1 MKKRVGMLSVL
12 ALSLAISGSAFAA
25 TVLKLGHIA
34 ESSNPYGRGADHFAE
49 LVKQKSKGDI
59 EIKVFPSSSLGTQK
73 ELIEGL
79 IYGTVDMTLT
89 GTAELG
95 TFQPQMAIFD
105 MPFLFKDRAHAYKA
119 LDTVGMEL
127 AKPLEAK
134 GLKMLGYM
142 ENGIRH
148 MTNNTRPIK
157 SPADMKG
164 LKVRVMNNK
173 VYVEMMKALG
183 ASPTP
188 MALAELYSGM
198 QAGVVDGQEN
208 PSAHIFTKRFF
219 EVQKYASLTG
229 HAYAAEPFLVSMAT
243 WKKLTPEQQ
252 AIREAVTRSCE
263 PFGEDYWLER
273 DRSGEF
279 PHDFYAA
286 MATGGHIEGRSVP
299 IVAHSERPV
308 IAFDLHCRDDGVV
321 QTMRKCQL
329 QNGRICQPSGQN
341 PADSGAE
348 KQFSGFCHLLPFA
361 AKNKIMPFI

>member
-229 HAYAAEPFLVSMAT
+229 HAYAAEPFLISMAT

-252 AIREAVTRSCE
+252 AIIQSAATESIAWQRKLSEA
-263 PFGEDYWLER
+263 EDTEYWNKIK
-273 DRSGEF
+273 
-279 PHDFYAA
+279 
-286 MATGGHIEGRSVP
+286 ATGKMEVITVDRKPFMDATSSVYKELAKT
-299 IVAHSERPV
+299 V
-308 IAFDLHCRDDGVV
+308 
-321 QTMRKCQL
+321 
-329 QNGRICQPSGQN
+329 GQAN
-341 PADSGAE
+341 LD
-348 KQFSGFCHLLPFA
+348 
-361 AKNKIMPFI
+361 KIRALEN

>member
-1 MKKRVGMLSVL
+1 MKKRIGTLSAIVVSL
-12 ALSLAISGSAFAA
+12 ALSSSVMAA

-34 ESSNPYGRGADHFAE
+34 ESTNPYGQGADKFAE
-49 LVKQKSKGDI
+49 LVKQKSNGDI

-105 MPFLFKDRAHAYKA
+105 MPFLFKDRAHAFKA

-127 AKPLEAK
+127 GKPLEAK
-134 GLKMLGYM
+134 GIKLLGYM

-148 MTNNTRPIK
+148 MTNNAHPIK

-164 LKVRVMNNK
+164 LKIRVMNNK

-208 PSAHIFTKRFF
+208 PSAHIYTKRFY

-229 HAYAAEPFLVSMAT
+229 HAYAAEPVLISMST
-243 WKKLTPEQQ
+243 WKKLKPEQQ
-252 AIREAVTRSCE
+252 AIIQSAATEAIAWQRQLAEAKDTEFWDAIKKTGKMEVITVDRK
-263 PFGEDYWLER
+263 PFMDATESVYKQLAKTVGQANIDKIKALE
-273 DRSGEF
+273 
-279 PHDFYAA
+279 
-286 MATGGHIEGRSVP
+286 
-299 IVAHSERPV
+299 
-308 IAFDLHCRDDGVV
+308 
-321 QTMRKCQL
+321 K
-329 QNGRICQPSGQN
+329 
-341 PADSGAE
+341 
-348 KQFSGFCHLLPFA
+348 
-361 AKNKIMPFI
+361 

>member
-1 MKKRVGMLSVL
+1 MKMQTKLASALLACFVSSSVL
-12 ALSLAISGSAFAA
+12 AA

-34 ESSNPYGRGADHFAE
+34 EATNPYGKGADHFAE

-95 TFQPQMAIFD
+95 TFEPKMAIFD
-105 MPFLFKDRAHAYKA
+105 MPFLFKDRAHAFKA

-157 SPADMKG
+157 TPADRKG
-164 LKVRVMNNK
+164 LKMRVMNNK
-173 VYVEMMKALG
+173 VYVEMMKSMG

-208 PSAHIFTKRFF
+208 PSAHIYTKRFF

-229 HAYAAEPFLVSMAT
+229 HAYSAEPFLISMAS
-243 WKKLTPEQQ
+243 WKKLKPEQQ
-252 AIREAVTRSCE
+252 AIIQAAATESIAWQRKLAEA
-263 PFGEDYWLER
+263 EDSEFWDKIKKTGKIEVITV
-273 DRSGEF
+273 DR
-279 PHDFYAA
+279 
-286 MATGGHIEGRSVP
+286 
-299 IVAHSERPV
+299 
-308 IAFDLHCRDDGVV
+308 
-321 QTMRKCQL
+321 K
-329 QNGRICQPSGQN
+329 
-341 PADSGAE
+341 
-348 KQFSGFCHLLPFA
+348 
-361 AKNKIMPFI
+361 PFIDATDSVYKSLEKTVGKDNLDKIRALEK